1 MKYTFSKGSGCASV
15 VFHSAIRESGI
26 NKSVSLHSQSHSFA
40 THLLEKGVDIRY
52 IQVLLGH
59 NSSQTTEIYTHITHK
74 GWEKYSHL

>member
-1 MKYTFSKGSGCASV
+1 MRDA
-15 VFHSAIRESGI
+15 GI

-59 NSSQTTEIYTHITHK
+59 NSSQTTEIYTHIKHK
-74 GWEKYSHL
+74 GWKKIQSPLDNLNLDD

>member
-1 MKYTFSKGSGCASV
+1 MV
-15 VFHSAIRESGI
+15 VFHTAIRDAG
-26 NKSVSLHSQSHSFA
+26 NKKPVRLHSLRHSFA

-74 GWEKYSHL
+74 GWEKIQSPLDNLNLDD